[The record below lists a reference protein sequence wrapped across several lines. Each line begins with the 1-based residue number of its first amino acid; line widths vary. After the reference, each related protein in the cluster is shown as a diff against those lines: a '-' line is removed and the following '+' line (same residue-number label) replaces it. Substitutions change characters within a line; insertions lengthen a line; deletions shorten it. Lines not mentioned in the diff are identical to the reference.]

1 LRYYSMLMKP
11 LLITLILLPLCVAPF
26 LASAQYDGYKHEG
39 EFGVQLGAAHYFGDL
54 NPSKR
59 LNRPKLAGGVFF
71 RKQINNYVAV
81 RIGANFAQLGYS
93 DIYEKKNE
101 FQMRR
106 NFSFNTNVWE
116 LMLQGDFNFFKF
128 NPTNPGERFTPYITF
143 GAGVFNFDP
152 YAYLNDTKYFLRP
165 LGTEGQGSA
174 AYPDRKLYSTT
185 AFAFPVGV
193 GVKFALTDRTN
204 LNFEIAHR
212 FTTTDFIDDVSG
224 TYAGLATFPAGSP
237 ASFLQDRSYETGTP
251 IGVAGTQR
259 GFSGPRDQY
268 IMATVGV
275 TFSITSYKCPTAN

>member
-1 LRYYSMLMKP
+1 MKTLFYSFILV
-11 LLITLILLPLCVAPF
+11 LLSVAPI
-26 LASAQYDGYKHEG
+26 AVCAQYDGYKHEG

-54 NPSKR
+54 NPDKR
-59 LNRPKLAGGVFF
+59 LNRPKIAGGVFF
-71 RKQINNYVAV
+71 RKQINNYVAI

-93 DIYEKKNE
+93 DVYEKKNE

-106 NFSFNTNVWE
+106 NLSFNTNLWE
-116 LMLQGDFNFFKF
+116 LMLQGDFNFFRF

-143 GAGVFNFDP
+143 GAGVINFDP

-185 AFAFPVGV
+185 AFAFPLGV
-193 GVKFALTDRTN
+193 GIKYAVTDRMN

-224 TYAGLATFPAGSP
+224 TYAGIAAFPVGSP

-251 IGVAGTQR
+251 LAQRVRNVGSVASVINTLWQ
-259 GFSGPRDQY
+259 PL
-268 IMATVGV
+268 V
-275 TFSITSYKCPTAN
+275 